1 MKYFLT
7 FFVAAFFLA
16 TAVPATATQADPDL
30 DAIFSRLKATH
41 DPVEAENLQKY
52 IWRLWVKT
60 DDATVRELFGESR
73 ELLLRNDYLT
83 ALGIASKIV
92 KLAPD
97 HAEGWNLRATIF
109 YALGDYAS
117 SIADVE
123 KTLVLEPRHF
133 GALVGLGMMYIEM
146 GQDKDALKAFQRA
159 LAVNPHLDQARQRIE
174 ALTGQPKG
182 GRMKGG
188 GI

>member
-1 MKYFLT
+1 MKYFLS

-16 TAVPATATQADPDL
+16 TAAPVLATQTDPDL
-30 DAIFSRLKATH
+30 DAVFSRLQETH

-60 DDATVRELFGESR
+60 DNRAVRELFEESR
-73 ELLLRNDYLT
+73 EMLLRNDYLT
-83 ALGIASKIV
+83 ALGLASQIV
-92 KLAPD
+92 QLAPD

-109 YALGDYAS
+109 YALGDYDS

-123 KTLVLEPRHF
+123 KTLMLEPRHF
-133 GALVGLGMMYIEM
+133 GALVGLGMMYVDM
-146 GQDKDALKAFQRA
+146 GRDKEALSAFRRA
-159 LAVNPHLDQARQRIE
+159 LAVNPHLDQARQRIKSMTRE
-174 ALTGQPKG
+174 LKD
-182 GRMKGG
+182 G